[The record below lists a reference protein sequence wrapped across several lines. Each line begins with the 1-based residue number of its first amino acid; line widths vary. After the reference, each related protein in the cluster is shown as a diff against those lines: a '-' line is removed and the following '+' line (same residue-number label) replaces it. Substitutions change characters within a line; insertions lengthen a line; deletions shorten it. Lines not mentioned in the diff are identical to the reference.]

1 MILLKINNKNIMKIL
16 LTGTQSTGKST
27 VLKEFENDG
36 WDVITEVV
44 RNLSKEGIKI
54 NEMGDEEGQNK
65 IFDTYKELL
74 NGNKIY
80 ISDRGLTDVAAYTW
94 YLVCK
99 GKVHPSILWK
109 QLEDIDDF
117 FKNNHDVLVCYFPIE
132 FPVVDDGVRS
142 VDEEFRKQIDNY
154 IKDILDTREIPYIT
168 VTGTVEE
175 RVNQIKKSIYA
186 SYPL

>member
-1 MILLKINNKNIMKIL
+1 MKIL

-54 NEMGDEEGQNK
+54 NEMGDEEGQMK

-117 FKNNHDVLVCYFPIE
+117 FENNRDVLVCYFPIE

-175 RVNQIKKSIYA
+175 RVNQIKNSIFA